1 VGKQTFCGSRGLEI
15 LTCCVA
21 RTEGLCSSLQPGSRK
36 VRTAFW
42 LYSSMEPQPGARQL
56 SPGQVTLMQEDG
68 HAHHSQEP
76 AEYQFLIQNTLQTER
91 KTVFPGCDGG
101 DV

>member
-1 VGKQTFCGSRGLEI
+1 
-15 LTCCVA
+15 
-21 RTEGLCSSLQPGSRK
+21 
-36 VRTAFW
+36 
-42 LYSSMEPQPGARQL
+42 MEPQPGARQL

-76 AEYQFLIQNTLQTER
+76 AEYQFLIQNTLQTAR